1 MVVDGEVV
9 EYGPTQVQVH
19 PHMLRIMS
27 RKRREQTDHIDR
39 ELVAQI

>member
-1 MVVDGEVV
+1 MVDGEVI
-9 EYGPTQVQVH
+9 EYGPIQVQLH
-19 PHMLRIMS
+19 LHMLRFMS